1 MLLQSTSRL
10 LSPLLGLRSVCSLP
24 HRYYTSVYQHQLTK
38 LSIRRYYISSLK
50 FKQTTA
56 TSHHHCHNYPHHYN
70 HNNPTLTDYIH
81 KVRYPGQIIII
92 SPQTSSIHTSPSP
105 HWINRKVPE
114 SQVPLDLENAEMSVT
129 ERYGAPYQEQDQN
142 EVNELIKTLN
152 DGSKRGRKAAFSCRK
167 SEYAVENSKLSVH
180 SWKFQDWDYKK
191 RDLPTKAR
199 GLFTLKSV
207 GGNSMIVT
215 RGYDKFFNIDEVE
228 QTKWSWIEKNTKA
241 PYEVTMKENGCIIFI
256 SGLPDGTLL
265 VCSKHSTGPRGDASK
280 SHSLVGDSWVERQL
294 KRIGKTRDQLAKF
307 LYNANVTAVAELCD
321 DSFEEHILAYEGDD
335 AGLYLHGIN
344 LNLPVFATWSGPQ
357 VHAFADDWGFKK
369 IEVFEK
375 ETVSELREFLEGV
388 GESGEWNGRA
398 VEGFVIRCKARH
410 GPNDPEWHDW
420 FFKYK
425 FEEPYLM
432 YRQWRE
438 VTKAIISG
446 KQPKVRKHKQI
457 TEKYIAYAR
466 EQLRKDPAIGK
477 AFQLNHGIIA
487 MRDGFLASI
496 GTSGHE
502 IVKAEEASGE
512 DGKAKSVVLVPIATI
527 GCGKTTVALGLV
539 KLFGFGHVQND
550 NISVKRGKPEAFAHA
565 ILTALNDHPICIADR
580 NNHQKREREQLF
592 RDISK
597 NNPDVEYVALHYVHY
612 KPGEDVVSKIR
623 EKNQQRIF
631 DRGDNHQTIHSGTGD
646 KQEIVGIMEGFI
658 KRFQA
663 LDMDSDPDSQFDLVI
678 DLDPLAESREN
689 LETVVAKLHE
699 HYPYLLGE
707 EMPSAD
713 DLDEANQWALSDYTV
728 DFKHVIG
735 KSGGSSNAGPSRQKQ
750 PQKEKAVVQ
759 PKVGGKQKQPTVEYY
774 EIRLRAPTINVAL
787 DQVFTSKPA
796 EFKQFYMQLKNW
808 RRIQPTFHITM
819 AHRINFKKQ
828 AELWD
833 HYEKLRQETPHG
845 KDMDELEVKLERV
858 VWDNRIMAIVASL
871 VDDKGHECGNEVMH
885 ITVGTADIGVKPK
898 ESNDLLKVWSENRD
912 DLEAVGI
919 KEVLLGKNG
928 EGITTP
934 GLLNPVM
941 GR

>member
-1 MLLQSTSRL
+1 MLLHSTPR
-10 LSPLLGLRSVCSLP
+10 LSPILGLRPVHTSLP
-24 HRYYTSVYQHQLTK
+24 KHQLTK
-38 LSIRRYYISSLK
+38 LSIRRYHILNLSKLPNSRYRYHPALG
-50 FKQTTA
+50 
-56 TSHHHCHNYPHHYN
+56 N
-70 HNNPTLTDYIH
+70 HTH
-81 KVRYPGQIIII
+81 AGRY
-92 SPQTSSIHTSPSP
+92 IHTSPP
-105 HWINRKVPE
+105 YHWLTREVPK
-114 SQVPLDLENAEMSVT
+114 SNKPLDLDQNAAMSVT
-129 ERYGAPYQEQDQN
+129 ERYGAPYQEQDQD
-142 EVNELIKTLN
+142 EVNQLIKTLTE
-152 DGSKRGRKAAFSCRK
+152 GSKRGGAKSSTGFSCRRN
-167 SEYAVENSKLSVH
+167 EYAVDDSKLSVH

-191 RDLPTKAR
+191 RDLPTRAR
-199 GLFTLKSV
+199 GLFTLKAV

-215 RGYDKFFNIDEVE
+215 RGYDKFFNINEVE
-228 QTKWSWIEKNTKA
+228 QTKWSWIEENTKA

-265 VCSKHSTGPRGDASK
+265 VCSKHSTGARGDASK
-280 SHSLVGDSWVERQL
+280 SHSLVGASWVERQL
-294 KRIGKTRDQLAKF
+294 KKMSKTKEQLAKF

-321 DSFEEHILAYEGDD
+321 DSFEEHILAYEGED
-335 AGLYLHGIN
+335 AGLYLHGVN

-357 VHAFADDWGFKK
+357 VQAFADDWGFKK

-375 ETVSELREFLEGV
+375 ETVPELKEFLEGV

-438 VTKAIISG
+438 VTKAVISG
-446 KQPKVRKHKQI
+446 KQPKIRKHKQI
-457 TEKYIAYAR
+457 TEKYVAYAR

-477 AFQLNHGIIA
+477 AFANNHGIIA

-512 DGKAKSVVLVPIATI
+512 DGKAKSLVLVPIATI

-539 KLFGFGHVQND
+539 KLFGVGHIQND
-550 NISVKRGKPEAFAHA
+550 NISVKRGKPEVFASE
-565 ILTALNDHPICIADR
+565 IVKSLNDHPICIADR

-597 NNPDVEYVALHYVHY
+597 FNPDVEYVALNYVHY

-631 DRGDNHQTIHSGTGD
+631 DRGDNHQTIHSGTGN
-646 KQEIVGIMEGFI
+646 KQEIVSIMEGFI
-658 KRFQA
+658 KRFQS
-663 LDMDSDPDSQFDLVI
+663 LDIDSDPDSQFDLVI

-689 LETVVAKLHE
+689 LETVVSKLHE

-713 DLDEANQWALSDYTV
+713 DLDEANKWALSDYTV
-728 DFKHVIG
+728 DFKHVI
-735 KSGGSSNAGPSRQKQ
+735 KSGSSNAGPSRQKQ
-750 PQKEKAVVQ
+750 QKGKEVVKQQ
-759 PKVGGKQKQPTVEYY
+759 PKSEGKKKQPAVEYY
-774 EIRLRAPTINVAL
+774 EIRMRAPVINAAL
-787 DQVFTSKPA
+787 DQVFAPEPA
-796 EFKQFYMQLKNW
+796 EFKQFYLQLKGS
-808 RRIQPTFHITM
+808 RRIQGSFHITM
-819 AHRINFKKQ
+819 VHRANSKAQ

-833 HYEKLRQETPHG
+833 HYEKIRFETPEG

-858 VWDNRIMAIVASL
+858 VWDSKIMAIVASL
-871 VDDKGHECGNEVMH
+871 VDSKGHECGNEFMH
-885 ITVGTADIGVKPK
+885 ITVGTANAGVKPK
-898 ESNDLLKVWSENRD
+898 ESNDLLKAWSENRE

-919 KEVLLGKNG
+919 KEVVLGKNG
-928 EGITTP
+928 EGIKTP
-934 GLLNPVM
+934 GLLNAVM